1 MSLAS
6 IKPERSAQGEAPRRR
21 GRTSLCI
28 PVGVRSGGVTLAGVT
43 HNISREGA
51 FVATPEPLPI
61 GEKVTLRLVAPRY
74 SLPLVLRA
82 EVRWSRPVTQVD
94 GDQMSAGIGVE
105 FVDPPIGVSLCLAA
119 LLEDQDQ
126 EDDR

>member
-6 IKPERSAQGEAPRRR
+6 TKPGRFAREEEPRRR

-28 PVGVRSGGVTLAGVT
+28 PVGVRSGGVTFAGVT

-51 FVATPEPLPI
+51 FVATPEPLPV

-82 EVRWSRPVTQVD
+82 EVRWSRFGTQKD
-94 GDQMSAGIGVE
+94 GDQISAGIGVE

-119 LLEDQDQ
+119 LLEDQR
-126 EDDR
+126 DDER